1 MRFFTKN
8 KNELRLKAN
17 IYVALILS
25 LTLVMLLYS
34 VSRIAFFMLNTAF
47 FPDMTWSRMLRIMG
61 GGLRFDLAATLYS
74 NALFILLLI
83 VPLPIRFKSAYKKL
97 VFWTFVIFN
106 SIAMAVNSA
115 DIIYY
120 RFTLRRTTLSVLD
133 QFENE
138 TNLGTLFFQF
148 IIDYWYVFLFFIA
161 LVALLVTGARK
172 LIRYEGPQLKK
183 PFAFYGFGSLG
194 FLLAIGLFIG
204 GARGGFRE
212 STRPI
217 TLSNAAAYAT
227 EPKDV
232 NLVLNTPFALM
243 RTAKANVIQKV
254 NYFTNDEELNKV
266 FTPLRLPDTT
276 RAFTKKNV
284 VVIILESFSKEFVG
298 AYHPDKKN
306 HPGYTPFLDSLI
318 SVSHAFQYSMANGR
332 KSIDAMPSVI
342 ASIPSIE
349 VPFVLS
355 HFSGNKI
362 NSLPNLLREKGYY
375 SAFFHGAPNG
385 SMGFDAFARQSGFD
399 DYFGKDEYNH
409 NEDFD
414 GIWGIWDEKF
424 IQYFAEQMN
433 TFQQPFYTNLFTLSS
448 HHPYQLPE
456 EYENTFKGG
465 PRLVHRTIEY
475 TDMAL
480 KKFFATAATMPWF
493 KNTLFVLTADHASAE
508 IVHPEYN
515 TAWGYFSIPI
525 IFYEPSE
532 SKGSFQNQLIQ
543 QVDIMPTVLS
553 QLGYDQPYVSFGRN
567 IFNPHEVP
575 FAFTYLNNQ
584 YQLFQGNYLLQ
595 FDGSKSTALYDF
607 KRDEFL
613 KTNLLPT
620 LPDTVSTMETKLK
633 AFIQQYNNRMV
644 DDNLTRE
651 GSQMKI
657 ARPKL

>member
-1 MRFFTKN
+1 MKGIFTEFKN
-8 KNELRLKAN
+8 DLRLKGN
-17 IYVALILS
+17 IYITLILS

-34 VSRIAFFMLNTAF
+34 VSRIAFFLFNTAF
-47 FPDMTWSRMLRIMG
+47 FPDMTWSRMMLIMW

-74 NALFILLLI
+74 NSLFILLMI
-83 VPLPIRFKSAYKKL
+83 TPLTLRFKPAYRKL
-97 VFWTFVIFN
+97 LFWVFVIFN
-106 SIAMAVNSA
+106 TIAMAVNSA

-138 TNLGTLFFQF
+138 TNMGALFLQF
-148 IIDYWYVFLFFIA
+148 ILDYWYVFLLFVG
-161 LVALLVTGARK
+161 LVVLLVIGARK
-172 LIRYEGPQLKK
+172 LIQYKGPQLKK
-183 PFAFYGFGSLG
+183 PIAFYGFGILG
-194 FLLAIGLFIG
+194 FLVSIGLFIG

-254 NYFTNDEELNKV
+254 NYFTNEEELNKV
-266 FTPLRLPDTT
+266 FSPLRLPDTT
-276 RAFTKKNV
+276 RTFNKKNV

-298 AYHPDKKN
+298 AYHPDKIN

-318 SVSHAFQYSMANGR
+318 GFSHAFQYSMANGR

-362 NSLPNLLREKGYY
+362 NSLSNLLREKGYY

-385 SMGFDAFARQSGFD
+385 SMGFDAFARQSGFN

-424 IQYFAEQMN
+424 MQYFAQKMN
-433 TFQQPFYTNLFTLSS
+433 TFQQPFYANLFTLSS

-456 EYENTFKGG
+456 EYQNTFKGG

-475 TDMAL
+475 SDMAL
-480 KKFFATAATMPWF
+480 RKFFATASTMPWF

-525 IFYEPSE
+525 IFYEPSV

-553 QLGYDQPYVSFGRN
+553 YLGYDQPYVSFGRN
-567 IFNPHEVP
+567 IFNPHEMP

-584 YQLFQGNYLLQ
+584 YQFFQGNYLLQ

-607 KRDEFL
+607 KSDLFL
-613 KTNLLPT
+613 KKNLLPT
-620 LPDTVSTMETKLK
+620 LPDTVSKMETKLK

-644 DDNLTRE
+644 DNNLTRE
-651 GSQMKI
+651 GSQMKV
-657 ARPKL
+657 ARPK

>member
-1 MRFFTKN
+1 MKGIFTEYKN
-8 KNELRLKAN
+8 DLRLKGN
-17 IYVALILS
+17 IYITLILS

-34 VSRIAFFMLNTAF
+34 VSRIAFFLFNTAF
-47 FPDMTWSRMLRIMG
+47 FPDMTWSRMMLIMW

-74 NALFILLLI
+74 NSLFILLMI
-83 VPLPIRFKSAYKKL
+83 TPLTLRFKPAYRKL
-97 VFWTFVIFN
+97 LFWVFVIFN
-106 SIAMAVNSA
+106 TIAMAVNSA

-138 TNLGTLFFQF
+138 TNMGALFLQF
-148 IIDYWYVFLFFIA
+148 ILDYWYVFLLFVG
-161 LVALLVTGARK
+161 LVVLLVIGARK
-172 LIRYEGPQLKK
+172 LIQYKGPQLKK
-183 PFAFYGFGSLG
+183 PIAYYGFGTLG
-194 FLLAIGLFIG
+194 FLVSIGLFIG

-254 NYFTNDEELNKV
+254 NYFTNEEELNKV
-266 FTPLRLPDTT
+266 FSPLRLPDTA
-276 RAFTKKNV
+276 RAFNKKNV

-298 AYHPDKKN
+298 AYHPDKIN

-318 SVSHAFQYSMANGR
+318 GVSHAFQYSMANGR

-385 SMGFDAFARQSGFD
+385 SMGFDAFAQQSGFN

-424 IQYFAEQMN
+424 MQYFAQKMN
-433 TFQQPFYTNLFTLSS
+433 TFQQPFYANLFTLSS

-456 EYENTFKGG
+456 EYQNTFKGG

-480 KKFFATAATMPWF
+480 KKFFASASTMPWF

-525 IFYEPSE
+525 IFFEPSE

-553 QLGYDQPYVSFGRN
+553 YLGYDQPYVSFGRN

-584 YQLFQGNYLLQ
+584 YQFFQGNYLLQ

-607 KRDEFL
+607 KSDLFL
-613 KTNLLPT
+613 KKNLLPT
-620 LPDTVSTMETKLK
+620 LSDTVSKMETKLK

-651 GSQMKI
+651 GSQLKI
-657 ARPKL
+657 ARPK

>member
-1 MRFFTKN
+1 MELFTEN
-8 KNELRLKAN
+8 KNDLRFKGN
-17 IYVALILS
+17 IYVALIFS
-25 LTLVMLLYS
+25 VVLVMFLYS
-34 VSRIAFFMLNTAF
+34 LSRIAFFLFNTAF
-47 FPDMTWSRMLRIMG
+47 FPDMTYSRMLLIMW

-74 NALFILLLI
+74 NSLFILLLI
-83 VPLPIRFKSAYKKL
+83 IPFAIRFKAVYQKIL
-97 VFWTFVIFN
+97 IWIFIVVN

-138 TNLGTLFFQF
+138 TNLDTLFFQF
-148 IIDYWYVFLFFIA
+148 LIDYWYAFIFFIG
-161 LVALLVTGARK
+161 LLGILITGARK
-172 LIRYEGPQLKK
+172 LIQYDGPQIKN
-183 PFAFYGFGSLG
+183 PVAFYGLGVLG
-194 FLLAIGLFIG
+194 FLLSIGLFVG

-232 NLVLNTPFALM
+232 NLILNTPFALM

-254 NYFTNDEELNKV
+254 NYFANEEELNKV
-266 FTPLRLPDTT
+266 FSPLRWPDTS

-298 AYHPDKKN
+298 AYHLNKKN

-318 SVSHAFQYSMANGR
+318 RVSHAFQYSMANGR

-362 NSLPNLLREKGYY
+362 NSLPSLLREKGYY

-424 IQYFAEQMN
+424 LQYFAGKMN
-433 TFQQPFYTNLFTLSS
+433 S
-448 HHPYQLPE
+448 
-456 EYENTFKGG
+456 
-465 PRLVHRTIEY
+465 LVS
-475 TDMAL
+475 
-480 KKFFATAATMPWF
+480 
-493 KNTLFVLTADHASAE
+493 V
-508 IVHPEYN
+508 
-515 TAWGYFSIPI
+515 
-525 IFYEPSE
+525 
-532 SKGSFQNQLIQ
+532 
-543 QVDIMPTVLS
+543 
-553 QLGYDQPYVSFGRN
+553 VS
-567 IFNPHEVP
+567 
-575 FAFTYLNNQ
+575 
-584 YQLFQGNYLLQ
+584 
-595 FDGSKSTALYDF
+595 
-607 KRDEFL
+607 
-613 KTNLLPT
+613 
-620 LPDTVSTMETKLK
+620 
-633 AFIQQYNNRMV
+633 
-644 DDNLTRE
+644 
-651 GSQMKI
+651 
-657 ARPKL
+657 

>member
-1 MRFFTKN
+1 LF
-8 KNELRLKAN
+8 
-17 IYVALILS
+17 
-25 LTLVMLLYS
+25 
-34 VSRIAFFMLNTAF
+34 NTAF
-47 FPDMTWSRMLRIMG
+47 FPDMTWSRMLLIMG

-74 NALFILLLI
+74 NSLFILLMI
-83 VPLPIRFKSAYKKL
+83 VPFAFRFKPVYQNI
-97 VFWTFVIFN
+97 VFWVFIAFN

-138 TNLGTLFFQF
+138 TNMGTLFFQF
-148 IIDYWYVFLFFIA
+148 IIDYWYVFLFFVG
-161 LVALLVTGARK
+161 LVTLLVIGARK
-172 LIRYEGPQLKK
+172 LIRYEGPQQKK
-183 PFAFYGFGSLG
+183 PIAFYGLGVLG
-194 FLLAIGLFIG
+194 FLLSIGLFIG

-254 NYFTNDEELNKV
+254 SYFSNEEELNKV
-266 FTPLRLPDTT
+266 FSPLRLPDTT
-276 RAFTKKNV
+276 RTFTKKNV

-298 AYHPDKKN
+298 AYHSDKIN

-424 IQYFAEQMN
+424 MQYFAQKMN
-433 TFQQPFYTNLFTLSS
+433 TFQQPFYVNLFTLSS

-456 EYENTFKGG
+456 EYENKFKGG

-480 KKFFATAATMPWF
+480 KKFFATASTMPWF

-553 QLGYDQPYVSFGRN
+553 QLGYDRPYVSFGRN
-567 IFNPHEVP
+567 IFDQHEVP
-575 FAFTYLNNQ
+575 FTFTYLNNQ
-584 YQLFQGNYLLQ
+584 YQFFQGNYLLQ

-607 KRDEFL
+607 KTDVFL
-613 KTNLLPT
+613 KNNLLLV
-620 LPDTVSTMETKLK
+620 LPDSASNMETKLK

-651 GSQMKI
+651 GSQMKL
-657 ARPKL
+657 ARPK

>member
-1 MRFFTKN
+1 MDGFFTEN
-8 KNELRLKAN
+8 KSDLRLKGN
-17 IYVALILS
+17 IYVSLILS
-25 LTLVMLLYS
+25 LTLVMVLYS
-34 VSRIAFFMLNTAF
+34 VSRIAFFLFNTPF
-47 FPDMTWSRMLRIMG
+47 FPDMTWSRMLLIMG

-74 NALFILLLI
+74 NSLYILLMI
-83 VPLPIRFKSAYKKL
+83 APVMIRFKPAYRKL
-97 VFWTFVIFN
+97 VFWVFVLFN
-106 SIAMAVNSA
+106 AIAMAVNSA

-138 TNLGTLFFQF
+138 TNMGTLFFEF
-148 IIDYWYVFLFFIA
+148 IIDYWYVFLFFVA
-161 LVALLVTGARK
+161 LVALLITGGRK
-172 LIRYEGPQLKK
+172 LIRYVGPQLKK
-183 PFAFYGFGSLG
+183 PIAFYSFGVIG
-194 FLLAIGLFIG
+194 FLLSIGLFVG

-254 NYFTNDEELNKV
+254 NYFTNEEDLNKV
-266 FTPLRLPDTT
+266 FSPLRLPDTT
-276 RAFTKKNV
+276 RTFNKKNV

-298 AYHPDKKN
+298 AYHPDKVN

-318 SVSHAFQYSMANGR
+318 GVSHAFQYSMANGR

-362 NSLPNLLREKGYY
+362 NTLPNLLREKGYY

-385 SMGFDAFARQSGFD
+385 SMGFDAFARQSGFN

-424 IQYFAEQMN
+424 MQYFAQKMN
-433 TFQQPFYTNLFTLSS
+433 TFQQPFYANLFTLSS

-480 KKFFATAATMPWF
+480 RKFFATASTMPWF

-553 QLGYDQPYVSFGRN
+553 YLGYDQPYVSFGRN
-567 IFNPHEVP
+567 IFNPREVP

-584 YQLFQGNYLLQ
+584 YQFFQGNYLLQ

-607 KRDEFL
+607 KSDLFL
-613 KTNLLPT
+613 KKNLLPT
-620 LPDTVSTMETKLK
+620 LPDTVNNMETKLR

-657 ARPKL
+657 ARPK

>member
-1 MRFFTKN
+1 MKGLFTEN
-8 KNELRLKAN
+8 KNDLRLREN

-25 LTLVMLLYS
+25 LTLVMLLYTI
-34 VSRIAFFMLNTAF
+34 SRIAFFLFNTAF
-47 FPDMTWSRMLRIMG
+47 FPDMTWSRMMLIMW

-74 NALFILLLI
+74 NSLFILLLI
-83 VPLPIRFKSAYKKL
+83 VPLALRFKSFFQKM
-97 VFWTFVIFN
+97 VFWVFVVFN

-138 TNLGTLFFQF
+138 TNMGTLFFQF
-148 IIDYWYVFLFFIA
+148 IIDYWYVFLFFVG
-161 LVALLVTGARK
+161 LVALLVIGARR
-172 LIRYEGPQLKK
+172 LIHYEGPQLKK
-183 PFAFYGFGSLG
+183 PIAFYGFGMLG
-194 FLLAIGLFIG
+194 FLVSIGLFIG

-254 NYFTNDEELNKV
+254 NYFANEEDLNKV
-266 FTPLRLPDTT
+266 FSPLRLPDTT
-276 RAFTKKNV
+276 RTFNKKNV

-298 AYHPDKKN
+298 AYHPDKVN

-318 SVSHAFQYSMANGR
+318 QVSYAFQYSMANGR

-385 SMGFDAFARQSGFD
+385 SMGFDAFARQSGFN

-424 IQYFAEQMN
+424 MQYFAQKMN
-433 TFQQPFYTNLFTLSS
+433 TFQQPFYANLFTLSS

-456 EYENTFKGG
+456 EYENAFKGG

-480 KKFFATAATMPWF
+480 RKFFATASTMPWF

-553 QLGYDQPYVSFGRN
+553 YLGYDQPYVSFGRN

-584 YQLFQGNYLLQ
+584 YQFFEGNYLLQ

-607 KRDEFL
+607 KSDLFL
-613 KTNLLPT
+613 KKNLLAA
-620 LPDTVSTMETKLK
+620 LPDTVSNMETKLK

-657 ARPKL
+657 ARPK